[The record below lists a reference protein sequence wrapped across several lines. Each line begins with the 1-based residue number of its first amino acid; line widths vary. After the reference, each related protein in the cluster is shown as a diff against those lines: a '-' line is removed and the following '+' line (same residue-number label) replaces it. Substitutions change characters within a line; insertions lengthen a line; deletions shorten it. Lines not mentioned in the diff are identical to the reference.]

1 MNAKNDFS
9 YVICGYKDELRRN
22 PKARLAT
29 YCRSLG
35 VNDDRVHHWME
46 KHGLTVRGLKDEV
59 LSSSQGIGNDF
70 VPLSAEAPVA
80 VKGFHRLELVFPDH
94 LRLSAGHCSAQDL
107 LTLLNGYHGGRE

>member
-9 YVICGYKDELRRN
+9 YVITGYKEELRHN

-46 KHGLTVRGLKDEV
+46 KHGLTVSGLKDEV
-59 LSSSQGIGNDF
+59 LSSPQGIGNDF
-70 VPLSAEAPVA
+70 VPLSSEAPVP
-80 VKGFHRLELVFPDH
+80 VNLLVEPPF
-94 LRLSAGHCSAQDL
+94 LSAAPHFVRSSCSSSF
-107 LTLLNGYHGGRE
+107 